1 MKINRFYHLKFL
13 LTVLIYLFLPCYS
26 FSKKLSTPYD
36 YHSVRYLS
44 GQNINFFMGV
54 PLLTP
59 PHSWTTSFAD
69 HLIFHADWRKENIN
83 SYTPPVFLRF
93 QGRIDSSNS
102 LRSLAL
108 FPGVRLPGTHRK
120 TPVYF
125 AFSLGSEFSLK
136 KRKKLSFYL
145 QFSGI
150 FKIIQLHRKASALIE
165 VNVQYKLKNKK
176 WWQTPSSLNLL
187 TGVDINI

>member
-1 MKINRFYHLKFL
+1 MKANSFFYLKFS
-13 LTVLIYLFLPCYS
+13 LTAFVCLFSPCYS
-26 FSKKLSTPYD
+26 LAKKLSTPYD

-44 GQNINFFMGV
+44 DKNVNFFIGI
-54 PLLTP
+54 PLLKP
-59 PHSWTTSFAD
+59 PNSWTSSFAD
-69 HLIFHADWRKENIN
+69 HLIFHADYRKENIN
-83 SYTPPVFLRF
+83 PYTPPVFLRL
-93 QGRIDSSNS
+93 QGTVDSSNS

-108 FPGVRLPGTHRK
+108 FPGVRFPGTHRK

-125 AFSLGSEFSLK
+125 ALSLGSEFSLVN
-136 KRKKLSFYL
+136 RKKLSFYL

-165 VNVQYKLKNKK
+165 VNVQYKLKSTK